1 MAPSIDSALP
11 LLRLMQVT
19 DSAFPVGGFSFSHG
33 VEWLVQRGGAV
44 DEARLRST
52 LQVYVQQVVG
62 GQALPSALAAAR
74 ARTTEAVARV
84 DRMLDASILP
94 EAEREAGRLMGE
106 RLLAGATQSFG
117 GSGADGLL
125 RAVRDGL
132 TPGQYATAFGV
143 IARDHGVPDATFL
156 AALGSSMVGA
166 VAQSAV
172 RLTVIGQAAAAR
184 LVAGAAPDLD
194 AAIATTLAR
203 GRRHAV
209 GAFAPGL
216 DLAGLLHHTLP
227 FRTFAS

>member
-1 MAPSIDSALP
+1 MESTLP
-11 LLRLMQVT
+11 LLRLLQVT

-33 VEWLVQRGGAV
+33 IEWLVQRGGAT
-44 DEARLRST
+44 DEARLRAAMR
-52 LQVYVQQVVG
+52 VYVQQVVG
-62 GQALPSALAAAR
+62 GQALPGALAAAR
-74 ARTTEAVARV
+74 ARTATAVQRA
-84 DRMLDASILP
+84 DRWLDASILA

-106 RLLAGATQSFG
+106 RLLAGASESFG
-117 GSGADGLL
+117 GVGATSLL
-125 RAVRDGL
+125 NAVREGL
-132 TPGQYATAFGV
+132 APGQYPTAFGV
-143 IARDHGVPDATFL
+143 IARDQGVPDATML

-184 LVAGAAPDLD
+184 LVAAAAPDVD
-194 AAIATTLAR
+194 AAVARALSR
-203 GRRHAV
+203 GRRPIV

>member
-1 MAPSIDSALP
+1 MESTLP
-11 LLRLMQVT
+11 LLRLLQVT
-19 DSAFPVGGFSFSHG
+19 DSAFPVGGFAFSHG
-33 VEWLVQRGGAV
+33 IEWLVQRGGAT
-44 DEARLRST
+44 DEARLRET
-52 LQVYVQQVVG
+52 LRMYVQQVVG

-74 ARTTEAVARV
+74 ARSVEAVRRV
-84 DRMLDASILP
+84 DVLLDASILP

-106 RLLAGATQSFG
+106 RLLAGATASFG
-117 GSGADGLL
+117 GLGATSLL
-125 RAVRDGL
+125 REVQEGL
-132 TPGQYATAFGV
+132 SPGQYATAFGV
-143 IARDHGVPDATFL
+143 IARDHGVPTATML

-184 LVAGAAPDLD
+184 LIASAGPDVDVAVTSA
-194 AAIATTLAR
+194 LAR
-203 GRRHAV
+203 GRRGAV